1 MANRKQQRARAERL
15 HIRTEI
21 NRRLHRAASVTFI
34 MQSTHYTDLTMV
46 SLPGITPPSSATWR
60 MTWQNCRTLSTSNT
74 TTKQHPEAIPHPCAG
89 GFRTSVT
96 GGSHEER

>member
-15 HIRTEI
+15 HIRSEI
-21 NRRLHRAASVTFI
+21 NRRLFRTTRVAQIMHINMLHERTHALSNRYCAAVLAISPKI
-34 MQSTHYTDLTMV
+34 
-46 SLPGITPPSSATWR
+46 
-60 MTWQNCRTLSTSNT
+60 WQNCKASSTST
-74 TTKQHPEAIPHPCAG
+74 DKPHPEAIPHPCAG

>member
-15 HIRTEI
+15 HIRSEI
-21 NRRLHRAASVTFI
+21 NRRLFRATRVAQIMHITCCMSARTRCQTVTA
-34 MQSTHYTDLTMV
+34 L
-46 SLPGITPPSSATWR
+46 LSSAISPKI
-60 MTWQNCRTLSTSNT
+60 WQNCKASSTST
-74 TTKQHPEAIPHPCAG
+74 DKPHPEAIPHLHAG